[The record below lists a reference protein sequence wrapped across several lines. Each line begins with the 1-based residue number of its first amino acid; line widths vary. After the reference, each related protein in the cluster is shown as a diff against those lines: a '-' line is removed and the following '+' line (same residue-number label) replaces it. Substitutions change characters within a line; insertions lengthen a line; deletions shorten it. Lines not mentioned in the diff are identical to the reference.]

1 MAGLSLDLGVKLDPL
16 EIEKTERVLSL
27 FLDSLI
33 QQMQEHLDR
42 EDKNASGNL
51 RESMEKH
58 LFYEDGVIHSK
69 VEFPNAPYWVYV
81 EYGVKGAQTQNKAP
95 MSPFQFGSRSRS
107 YAPGTMRN
115 AIRGWLGHR
124 RFQWRDARG
133 RFMSYDDMTPL
144 ITRSVYLHGIEPT
157 PFVSDN
163 LERVWRRF
171 WPQLTE
177 ALTLDLEAYIK
188 DEKLFDRFTIN
199 FSI

>member
-1 MAGLSLDLGVKLDPL
+1 MAGLSLELGLNL
-16 EIEKTERVLSL
+16 EPVELENVERVLDL

-33 QQMQEHLDR
+33 EQMQLHLDR
-42 EDKNASGNL
+42 ADKNASGNL

-58 LFYEDGVIHSK
+58 LFYEDSAIHSK

-81 EYGVKGAQTQNKAP
+81 EYGVKGAQTQDKAP
-95 MSPFQFGSRSRS
+95 QSPFQFGSRSRS

-157 PFVSDN
+157 PFVSDH

-171 WPQLTE
+171 WPQLAE
-177 ALTLDLEAYIK
+177 ALTDDLEEYI
-188 DEKLFDRFTIN
+188 EEENLFDSFTIN